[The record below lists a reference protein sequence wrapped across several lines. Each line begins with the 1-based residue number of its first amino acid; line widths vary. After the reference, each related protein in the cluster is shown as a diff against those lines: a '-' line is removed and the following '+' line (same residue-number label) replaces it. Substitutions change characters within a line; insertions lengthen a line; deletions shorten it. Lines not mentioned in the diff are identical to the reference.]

1 MTWIVNY
8 ARPIEISIWDTGEEM
23 TIISRRVRKFLSTY
37 LAGGLLALMLAACG
51 GGDNEIDSS
60 RLASR
65 TVLVY
70 LIGSDLTDSAQA
82 SLEQMTKTSASN
94 QVRFVVTTG
103 SGTES
108 HGDVIWTKVQRWLI
122 AGGRRTELD
131 DPPAQADLTKPD
143 ALQDFLVWGIKTY
156 PAQRYA
162 VILNDHGGAYDGFG
176 YAGKENSHLSLDQLV
191 SAFKN
196 TKSLTGATFDLI
208 GFDACMMASVE
219 VAAAMQPFG
228 RYLAAS
234 EDLEYGSWDY
244 AAIASGLAN
253 NPRMDGLALGKLIAD
268 SYFDSAGSWTDDAVA
283 KQISTADFTFSV
295 TDLQQI
301 DPLLQVVNQLGD
313 ALRSGKYLPTKMA
326 DIRSHIQSF
335 STDWIAKTDV
345 VDLLQLSRGLTGLQ
359 PPLTTNDAV
368 VEARIRNAVVY
379 QRVGSARADAAGLN
393 IFMPAISIYDPAKLK
408 YYASLGTWQ
417 GGYRNFIG
425 DYAEALATALD
436 VAINISKPVC
446 TGEVVSSYA
455 SLYGTW
461 KTETPLAQ
469 ITYWRS
475 KDVSDYVTAMFSI
488 DSASLISAGDVNL
501 DPDDFRA
508 VKFTRN
514 GEIPMINGVP
524 VSMIPTT
531 TPAIGSD
538 AKYVIPVTR
547 IDGVK
552 SEGGFLLVQ
561 EGQSGQITVSN
572 YVSSLSSAAGHT
584 MEVDPKWKLVAST
597 WAADDWLPN
606 ENQIIK
612 MPGESAMVFKWTSI
626 PGSADKN
633 FYQNFNFQFGVID
646 LANRIHLS
654 DQIVVQSQGQPCAGS
669 Q

>member
-1 MTWIVNY
+1 MTV
-8 ARPIEISIWDTGEEM
+8 
-23 TIISRRVRKFLSTY
+23 ISRRMCKCVLMY
-37 LAGGLLALMLAACG
+37 LAGAVLGLMLAACG

-60 RLASR
+60 GQASR

-70 LIGSDLTDSAQA
+70 LIGADLTDSAQA
-82 SLEQMTKTSASN
+82 SLDQMTETSAGN

-103 SGTES
+103 AGTQS

-122 AGGRRTELD
+122 AGGRRTKLG

-143 ALQDFLVWGIKTY
+143 ALQDFLVWGIKAY

-176 YAGKENSHLSLDQLV
+176 YAGTENSHLSLDQLV
-191 SAFKN
+191 SAFRN
-196 TKSLTGATFDLI
+196 ANSSTGATFDLI

-219 VAAAMQPFG
+219 VAAAMKPFG

-253 NPRMDGLALGKLIAD
+253 DPRMDGLALGKLIAD
-268 SYFDSAGSWTDDAVA
+268 SYYDVTE
-283 KQISTADFTFSV
+283 KRISTVDFTFSV

-313 ALRSGKYLPTKMA
+313 ELGSGKYLATKMA
-326 DIRSHIQSF
+326 DIRSQIQSF

-359 PPLTTNDAV
+359 PPLTTNDV
-368 VEARIRNAVVY
+368 VVGALIKDAVVY
-379 QRVGSARADAAGLN
+379 QRVGSARADVAGLN
-393 IFMPAISIYDPAKLK
+393 IFMPAMSIYDPAKLK
-408 YYASLGTWQ
+408 YYAQLGTWQ

-446 TGEVVSSYA
+446 TGDVVSSYA
-455 SLYGTW
+455 SLLGTW

-475 KDVSDYVTAMFSI
+475 KDTSDYVTAMFSI
-488 DSASLISAGDVNL
+488 DAASPISAGDVNL
-501 DPDDFRA
+501 DPDDFRE
-508 VKFTRN
+508 VKFNRN
-514 GEIPMINGVP
+514 DVIPTINGVP
-524 VSMIPTT
+524 VSMIPTN
-531 TPAIGSD
+531 TPEVERD
-538 AKYVIPVTR
+538 AKYVIPVTK
-547 IDGVK
+547 IEDGR
-552 SEGGFLLVQ
+552 SEDGFLLVQ
-561 EGQSGQITVSN
+561 NGQPGQITVSN
-572 YVSSLSSAAGHT
+572 YVSTLSSAVGHAQP
-584 MEVDPKWKLVAST
+584 VDSNWKLVAST
-597 WAADDWLPN
+597 WQDDVWLKN

-612 MPGESAMVFKWTSI
+612 NPGETAMVFKRESI
-626 PGSADKN
+626 PSSADKDSS
-633 FYQNFNFQFGVID
+633 QNFNFQFGVID

-654 DQIVVQSQGQPCAGS
+654 DPVGVPSQGLPCAGS

>member
-1 MTWIVNY
+1 MALT
-8 ARPIEISIWDTGEEM
+8 
-23 TIISRRVRKFLSTY
+23 SRRVREFVLMY
-37 LAGGLLALMLAACG
+37 LAGTLLALMLAACG

-60 RLASR
+60 GLASR

-70 LIGSDLTDSAQA
+70 LSGSNLTDSAQA
-82 SLEQMTKTSASN
+82 SLEQMTETSAGN

-103 SGTES
+103 AGTES

-122 AGGRRTELD
+122 AGGRRTKLD

-143 ALQDFLVWGIKTY
+143 ALQDFLVWGIKAY

-176 YAGKENSHLSLDQLV
+176 YAGKENSHLSLDQLA

-196 TKSLTGATFDLI
+196 AQSATGATFDLI

-219 VAAAMQPFG
+219 VAAAMKPYG

-253 NPRMDGLALGKLIAD
+253 NPRMDGLALGRLIAD
-268 SYFDSAGSWTDDAVA
+268 SYYDSAGSGTDDAAV
-283 KQISTADFTFSV
+283 KQIWTADFTFSV

-301 DPLLQVVNQLGD
+301 DPLLQEVNQLGD
-313 ALRSGKYLPTKMA
+313 ELGSGKYLATKMA
-326 DIRSHIQSF
+326 DIRSQIQSF

-345 VDLLQLSRGLTGLQ
+345 VDLLQLSRGLMGLQ
-359 PPLTTNDAV
+359 PPLTSSDAV
-368 VEARIRNAVVY
+368 VGARIKNAVVY
-379 QRVGSARADAAGLN
+379 QRVGSARADVAGLN
-393 IFMPAISIYDPAKLK
+393 IFMPAMSIYDPAKLK

-446 TGEVVSSYA
+446 TGDVVSSYA
-455 SLYGTW
+455 SLLGTW

-475 KDVSDYVTAMFSI
+475 KDTSDYVTAIFSI
-488 DSASLISAGDVNL
+488 DAASSILAGDVNI
-501 DPDDFRA
+501 DPDDFRE
-508 VKFTRN
+508 VKFNRN
-514 GEIPMINGVP
+514 DGIPMINGVP

-531 TPAIGSD
+531 TPAVGSD
-538 AKYVIPVTR
+538 AKYLIPITK
-547 IDGVK
+547 IEGSS

-561 EGQSGQITVSN
+561 EGQSGQIVVSN
-572 YVSSLSSAAGHT
+572 YVSSLSSAVGHT
-584 MEVDPKWKLVAST
+584 LKVDPKWKLVAST
-597 WAADDWLPN
+597 WVADDWSPN

-612 MPGESAMVFKWTSI
+612 MPGETAMVFKRESI
-626 PGSADKN
+626 PSSVDKN
-633 FYQNFNFQFGVID
+633 FYQSFNFQFGVID

-654 DQIVVQSQGQPCAGS
+654 DLIGVPSQGQPCAGY

>member
-1 MTWIVNY
+1 MTV
-8 ARPIEISIWDTGEEM
+8 
-23 TIISRRVRKFLSTY
+23 ISRRVRKFVSTY
-37 LAGGLLALMLAACG
+37 LAGALLALMLAACG

-60 RLASR
+60 GLASR

-82 SLEQMTKTSASN
+82 SLEQMTKTSAGN

-103 SGTES
+103 AGTES

-196 TKSLTGATFDLI
+196 TESSTGATFDLI
-208 GFDACMMASVE
+208 GFDACMMASAE
-219 VAAAMQPFG
+219 VAAAMKPFG

-268 SYFDSAGSWTDDAVA
+268 SYFDSAGSGTDDAAV
-283 KQISTADFTFSV
+283 KQILTADFTFSV

-313 ALRSGKYLPTKMA
+313 ELGSGKYLATKMA

-368 VEARIRNAVVY
+368 VGERIRNAVVY
-379 QRVGSARADAAGLN
+379 QRVGSARADVAGLN

-446 TGEVVSSYA
+446 TGDVVSSYA
-455 SLYGTW
+455 SLFGTW

-475 KDVSDYVTAMFSI
+475 KDTSDYVTAMFSI
-488 DSASLISAGDVNL
+488 DSASPISAGDVNL

-508 VKFTRN
+508 VKFNRN

-538 AKYVIPVTR
+538 AKYVIPVTKM
-547 IDGVK
+547 DGVK
-552 SEGGFLLVQ
+552 SERGFLLVQ
-561 EGQSGQITVSN
+561 EGQSGTITVSN

-584 MEVDPKWKLVAST
+584 LEVDPKWKLVAST
-597 WAADDWLPN
+597 WAADDWSPN

-612 MPGESAMVFKWTSI
+612 MPGESAMVFKWASI
-626 PGSADKN
+626 PSSADKN

>member
-1 MTWIVNY
+1 MTV
-8 ARPIEISIWDTGEEM
+8 
-23 TIISRRVRKFLSTY
+23 ISRRVRTFVSTY
-37 LAGGLLALMLAACG
+37 LAGALLALMLAACG
-51 GGDNEIDSS
+51 GGDNEIGSS
-60 RLASR
+60 GLASR

-70 LIGSDLTDSAQA
+70 LIGSNLTDSAQA
-82 SLEQMTKTSASN
+82 SLEQMTEASAGN
-94 QVRFVVTTG
+94 QVQFVVTTG
-103 SGTES
+103 AGTES

-131 DPPAQADLTKPD
+131 DRPAQADLTKPD

-176 YAGKENSHLSLDQLV
+176 YSVSGDSHLSIDQLV
-191 SAFKN
+191 AAFKN
-196 TKSLTGATFDLI
+196 TKIATGATFDLI

-219 VAAAMQPFG
+219 VAAAMKPFG
-228 RYLAAS
+228 HYLAAS

-268 SYFDSAGSWTDDAVA
+268 AYYDATE
-283 KQISTADFTFSV
+283 KRISTADFTFSV
-295 TDLQQI
+295 TDLQQV

-313 ALRSGKYLPTKMA
+313 ELGSGKYLATKMA

-359 PPLTTNDAV
+359 PPLTANDAV
-368 VEARIRNAVVY
+368 VGARIKNAVVY
-379 QRVGSARADAAGLN
+379 QRVGSARADVAGLN
-393 IFMPAISIYDPAKLK
+393 IFMPANSIYDPAKLK

-436 VAINISKPVC
+436 VAINISQPVC
-446 TGEVVSSYA
+446 TGDVVSSYA
-455 SLYGTW
+455 SLLGTW
-461 KTETPLAQ
+461 KTESPLAQ

-475 KDVSDYVTAMFSI
+475 KDASDYVTAMFSI
-488 DSASLISAGDVNL
+488 DAASPISAGDVNL

-508 VKFTRN
+508 VKFNRN
-514 GEIPMINGVP
+514 DVIPTINGVP

-531 TPAIGSD
+531 TPAVESD
-538 AKYVIPVTR
+538 AKYVIPVTK
-547 IDGVK
+547 IDNGR
-552 SEGGFLLVQ
+552 SERGFLLVQ
-561 EGQSGQITVSN
+561 EGPSGQITVSN
-572 YVSSLSSAAGHT
+572 YVSTLSSAAGQAQS
-584 MEVDPKWKLVAST
+584 VDPEWKLVASI
-597 WAADDWLPN
+597 WQDDAWIPK

-612 MPGESAMVFKWTSI
+612 NPGETAMVFKKESI
-626 PGSADKN
+626 PSSTDKN

-654 DQIVVQSQGQPCAGS
+654 DQIVVQSQGQPCVVP

>member
-1 MTWIVNY
+1 MTV
-8 ARPIEISIWDTGEEM
+8 
-23 TIISRRVRKFLSTY
+23 ISRRVRKFVSMY
-37 LAGGLLALMLAACG
+37 LAGALLGLMLAACG

-60 RLASR
+60 GLASR

-70 LIGSDLTDSAQA
+70 LIGSNLTDSAQV
-82 SLEQMTKTSASN
+82 SLEQMTEASVGN
-94 QVRFVVTTG
+94 QVQFVVTTG
-103 SGTES
+103 AGTES
-108 HGDVIWTKVQRWLI
+108 HGDVIWTKTQRWLI
-122 AGGRRTELD
+122 AGGQRTELAAT
-131 DPPAQADLTKPD
+131 AQADLTKPD
-143 ALQDFLVWGIKTY
+143 VLQDFLVWGIKTY

-176 YAGKENSHLSLDQLV
+176 YVGSENSHLSLDQLV
-191 SAFKN
+191 AAFKN
-196 TKSLTGATFDLI
+196 TKSATGATFDLI

-219 VAAAMQPFG
+219 VAAAMKPFG

-268 SYFDSAGSWTDDAVA
+268 AYYDATE
-283 KQISTADFTFSV
+283 KRISTADFTFSV
-295 TDLQQI
+295 TDLQQV
-301 DPLLQVVNQLGD
+301 DPLLQAVNQLGD
-313 ALRSGKYLPTKMA
+313 ELGSGKYLATKMA

-359 PPLTTNDAV
+359 PPLTANDAV
-368 VEARIRNAVVY
+368 VGARIRNAVVY
-379 QRVGSARADAAGLN
+379 QRVGTARADVAGLN

-436 VAINISKPVC
+436 VAINISQPVC
-446 TGEVVSSYA
+446 TGDVVSSYA
-455 SLYGTW
+455 SLFGTW

-469 ITYWRS
+469 ISYQRS
-475 KDVSDYVTAMFSI
+475 ENKDDSVIAMFSI
-488 DSASLISAGDVNL
+488 DAASPISAGDVNF

-508 VKFTRN
+508 VKFNRN
-514 GEIPMINGVP
+514 GGIPTINGVP

-531 TPAIGSD
+531 TPAVESD
-538 AKYVIPVTR
+538 AKYVIPVTKK
-547 IDGVK
+547 IEGSK
-552 SEGGFLLVQ
+552 PEGGFLLVQ
-561 EGQSGQITVSN
+561 GGPSGQITVSN
-572 YVSSLSSAAGHT
+572 YVSTLSSAAGHAQP
-584 MEVDPKWKLVAST
+584 VDPEWKLVAST
-597 WAADDWLPN
+597 WAADDWSPN

-612 MPGESAMVFKWTSI
+612 MPGETAMVFKKESI
-626 PGSADKN
+626 PSSTDKN
-633 FYQNFNFQFGVID
+633 FYQSFNFQFGVID

-654 DQIVVQSQGQPCAGS
+654 DSIVVQSQGQPCVVP